1 MSYQLDPDATL
12 DFAQTWADWLAEN
25 ETITAHTV
33 TADPADAVTIADH
46 DEDAGVVTAWLT
58 AGVLGQVI
66 RLTFHIQTD
75 QGRADDRTMVIR
87 IAER

>member
-12 DFAQTWADWLAEN
+12 DFAEDWTDWLAAA

-33 TADPADAVTIADH
+33 TADPADAVTIAAH

-58 AGVLGQVI
+58 DGTVGQVVS
-66 RLTFHIQTD
+66 LTFHIVTD

-87 IAER
+87 VAER